1 MILHPS
7 NLLRSWAEYR
17 WQVNLG
23 GMETLTSPAQ
33 TQTEPCVSGL
43 LLWMISMLPLSSL
56 SVSIILEKKY
66 GTPAP
71 HCVNSSNSGLSSAL
85 WHHKP
90 AIYAGISAVF
100 PGWCSLAGSFA
111 NSFNWLWMFHEL
123 LLVSVLYPETQPNM
137 RPKSAAP
144 LFASAEG
151 FEECREEMR
160 QIFKAENIPSV
171 LLMCV
176 ISNEPKRAAAT
187 TDSITI
193 PIKLWY

>member
-1 MILHPS
+1 
-7 NLLRSWAEYR
+7 
-17 WQVNLG
+17 
-23 GMETLTSPAQ
+23 
-33 TQTEPCVSGL
+33 
-43 LLWMISMLPLSSL
+43 
-56 SVSIILEKKY
+56 
-66 GTPAP
+66 
-71 HCVNSSNSGLSSAL
+71 
-85 WHHKP
+85 
-90 AIYAGISAVF
+90 
-100 PGWCSLAGSFA
+100 
-111 NSFNWLWMFHEL
+111 MFHEL
-123 LLVSVLYPETQPNM
+123 LLVSVLYPEKQPNM

-171 LLMCV
+171 LLMYV